1 MKLLTN
7 KNTTQKIIIAL
18 VFVILFNFVSPQISF
33 GATIGG
39 VLFEPIKDLTLTIA
53 DGAVWTLQK
62 IIFGLDTSII
72 KLEHDDSIWPTIAA
86 IGSGILAG
94 VGFVVGW
101 IAAPFT
107 AGTSLSLSLLA
118 AGLVVGGG
126 TAYVVGKGV
135 ASIVPQTFYLPLYSI
150 SPAEIFSNKIAT
162 LDVNFFNP
170 NKYDP
175 ASTGIGTTGSKE
187 QISAAAQLQAVI
199 SQWYFTIRNFAIV
212 ALLSILVYT
221 GIRIV
226 ISSSAQDKA
235 KYKQRLVD
243 WLVAMCLLFFL
254 HYIMA
259 FAVTITELITKS
271 LNGVNQQY
279 IQIIGPD
286 NDKNLKDYHWNF
298 QITKEDGETEDI
310 TDNLWAEDSEL
321 FDTLHKNGFIID
333 GRMKEDGTTENDGYT
348 LVWPTNLMGKARIE
362 AQLKVDGEDGD
373 NTLIRQFGFTII
385 FLGLVIYTVLFLFRY
400 LKRLLMLAFLTI
412 IAPFVA
418 MTYPLDK
425 MNDGNAQ
432 AFNMW
437 LKEYIYNLLIQ
448 PVHLVLYTV
457 LIGTAVSFVAD
468 NLLYALAAFGFILQA
483 EKIMRKFFG
492 FEKASTLAGGSA
504 LGGAMAMQ
512 GINMLRRIGKGKKG
526 SQKGGGKGGNEV
538 GDGNSKVR
546 FADRKADKGKGIDD
560 LLDSNNG
567 GGGGG
572 LPIPQPTNPLDHT
585 SDEGNRIK
593 DNRASYKEQ
602 MEGLTDQED
611 RDALK
616 DAWSDVKES
625 DTRGMGQWIYDS
637 YQGSGLQTG
646 IHRSKEH
653 AKDWVKDKGTRIANS
668 KVGTLTRD
676 LSTSGKAK
684 IHDMANRANKI
695 RMAIPKP
702 IRNTANRAIKGA
714 TTFAKGAGAVAL
726 KGAGAGIKYAAPRA
740 AKLAVKGTVAGAA
753 AMGGI
758 AAGLVSDDYGNVG
771 KWGAAGAGAG
781 WIGASGAISSG
792 TNMVEGASEAVT
804 EGIET
809 AASTYTVAAHG
820 QDAEEQR
827 LKDKSDR
834 AAMMDKERRK
844 LYENKLSLSAK
855 QAKEAMEKAQKYRE
869 SGITDDELI
878 IKSMKAKT
886 FTSAPDSNE
895 RIIAAKLASEVGKEE
910 KKMKYVKEELK
921 KKGVSQDD
929 IDRYE
934 TGIKE
939 INKWTI

>member
-1 MKLLTN
+1 MTGGAGIPAILAGLKG
-7 KNTTQKIIIAL
+7 TT
-18 VFVILFNFVSPQISF
+18 
-33 GATIGG
+33 
-39 VLFEPIKDLTLTIA
+39 
-53 DGAVWTLQK
+53 
-62 IIFGLDTSII
+62 
-72 KLEHDDSIWPTIAA
+72 
-86 IGSGILAG
+86 GILAG
-94 VGFVVGW
+94 IKAAVAIGGIAIKSLVIPGVVSGA
-101 IAAPFT
+101 IA
-107 AGTSLSLSLLA
+107 G
-118 AGLVVGGG
+118 
-126 TAYVVGKGV
+126 YVTKQVM
-135 ASIVPQTFYLPLYSI
+135 PNDFYLPLYRI
-150 SPAEIFSNKIAT
+150 SPEEIFANEI
-162 LDVNFFNP
+162 LLFDVNFFNP
-170 NKYDP
+170 QPEKSETLPMTNQTVTQTSS
-175 ASTGIGTTGSKE
+175 ASI
-187 QISAAAQLQAVI
+187 LQATI

-235 KYKQRLVD
+235 KYKQRLLD

-259 FAVTITELITKS
+259 FAVTITQLITDS
-271 LNGVNQQY
+271 LVNVNPPY
-279 IQIIGPD
+279 IAMFD
-286 NDKNLKDYHWNF
+286 EETLKDYHWDFN
-298 QITKEDGETEDI
+298 QPIEKKYYNDKEI
-310 TDNLWAEDSEL
+310 TDDEIRAQGLSNDDIEIRKDSVKIDSVVFKDSDDGLYDELKNNGIIIEDQGVKYL
-321 FDTLHKNGFIID
+321 L
-333 GRMKEDGTTENDGYT
+333 
-348 LVWPTNLMGKARIE
+348 WPTNLMGKARIDT
-362 AQLKVDGEDGD
+362 QLEVDGKDGD
-373 NTLIRQFGFTII
+373 NTLISQFGNTII
-385 FLGLVIYTVLFLFRY
+385 FLALVIYTVLFVFRY

-448 PVHLVLYTV
+448 PVHLILYTI
-457 LIGTAVSFVAD
+457 LIGTAMSFAAS
-468 NLLYALAAFGFILQA
+468 NLLYSLAALGFILQA

-526 SQKGGGKGGNEV
+526 SPKGSGKGGNEV

-546 FADRKADKGKGIDD
+546 FADRKADKGTGIDD
-560 LLDSNNG
+560 LLSGNNDGSSDDG
-567 GGGGG
+567 GTP
-572 LPIPQPTNPLDHT
+572 LLNPNNPLDHT

-602 MEGLTDQED
+602 MEGLTDKEE

-637 YQGSGLQTG
+637 YQGSGLQAG
-646 IHRSKEH
+646 IHREKEH

-668 KVGTLTRD
+668 RVGTLTRD

-684 IHDMANRANKI
+684 IHDMANKANKI
-695 RMAIPKP
+695 RMAVPKP

-726 KGAGAGIKYAAPRA
+726 KGAEAGIKYAAPRA
-740 AKLAVKGTVAGAA
+740 AKLAAKGTLAGAA

-781 WIGASGAISSG
+781 WVGASGAISLG
-792 TNMVEGASEAVT
+792 TNMVESANET
-804 EGIET
+804 IDKGIET

-827 LKDKSDR
+827 LKNKSDR
-834 AAMMDKERRK
+834 EAKRDSERRK
-844 LYENKLSLSAK
+844 LYKDKLDLSEK
-855 QAKEAMEKAQKYRE
+855 QMKETMNQAQKYRQ

-878 IKSMKAKT
+878 IKTMKAKT
-886 FTSAPDSNE
+886 FTSERDSNE

-921 KKGVSQDD
+921 KKGVSQTD